1 MPRRGNLG
9 GHRVVIA
16 SLFLPDTLSFIEP
29 EYESALAESPEE
41 STAPPSPESLPTDA
55 PLPLHEL
62 SSRLAASMSLSSQDR
77 HSRSMPLPART
88 PRNGQPSFTDTK
100 INMSELMYE
109 AAAIPKL
116 DMRDGAISG
125 ASSPLAHSRRGSMS
139 DQATTSGRFSDI
151 PVAPASDHGRAA
163 MTLDSASSSAFSTSP
178 LPGQTMPLVSTTA
191 APKSRRSSF
200 NTNNSSGTALAPP
213 ANIPEGSGTRTPGAR
228 AGGKLGITTPL
239 SIISDLAARNAGP
252 VPAPASTSESER
264 HHPFGSGAVTPMA
277 GSQTPGNATRPPG
290 LARAFP
296 SSLSMTKANPSGSV
310 SAGPGQLPTLKS
322 LSAAKAAGAG
332 VSSGSK
338 TPNIH
343 SAPQSY
349 KTASAVA
356 SGSIND
362 HGRGMA
368 MSPSQSRQPPSSTTG
383 EKPSSRELLGHARTP
398 RERSVTSSPTT
409 SMKGRSQQSGGA
421 ATSSHSQGPPAAPSS
436 VFSRNRSFRSA
447 TRRGN
452 GRRASSTSRSQL
464 GRRTSTASFDTA
476 ADDDMGAALP
486 PFEFVSNPSANGGL
500 VNAVK
505 SIERERL
512 RAGKLYVGTPGL
524 STEGWLGPKE
534 RRQLEQKY
542 LKERSSMPVWLE
554 DDDFDLSYNRFC
566 KQILWPTFHYTSP
579 TSKGLDNEH
588 EAFRAY
594 WEVNRRFADAI
605 EDVYQEGDIVWINDY
620 HLLLVP
626 QMVRERL
633 PHATIGLFVHIAFPS
648 SEIFRCLSMRETLLK
663 GMLGADLI
671 GFQTHNFCRHFR
683 QTVSRILQ
691 LEATPK
697 GVQLEGSFVT
707 VAPFPIGI
715 DVRSLNAKR
724 QDPEVSEW
732 VTQLRQK
739 YAGKRIIVGR
749 DKLDWIK
756 GVRQKL
762 LAFETFLDENPKW
775 AGQVVLIQVAL
786 ATTEENEEIGEAT
799 DVVSRINNKHS
810 TLTYQPVVFL
820 HVQDITFSQYLA
832 LLTVA
837 DCFLAT
843 SLREGMNLTSH
854 EFVVCQEVSHRP
866 LVLSE
871 FTGTYSGLRACIG
884 INPWNTKQVAHAI
897 HKALTMDESEMVQRW
912 TDLHRVVVTQT
923 AQQWITSLLGHLER
937 AHLEQERLEN
947 MFVPRLEVAQLVSE
961 WRAAH
966 SRLLLI
972 DLEETLVTY
981 SPLVA
986 HEQGGFRPPD
996 WLFTLLNDLAA
1007 DNKNVVYVLSGMG
1020 TNDLDRLASRIDSVG
1035 FVAEDGCFVKHA
1047 GENHWNSLVAPFDLR
1062 PVRDI
1067 LSYFT
1072 ERTPNSYIE
1081 ERSASMCWRFWN
1093 DKLGDRNSHEAQWA
1107 RRQSAEVANLIHE
1120 RFSHSLRVVPCR
1132 TNCLILPRHASR
1144 VAAVQHII
1152 MQMSI
1157 VGSVSTSGATSSSV
1171 QSLSSTPSLSA
1182 QKPNDMAQR
1191 LADQPHHPPLESA
1204 YKQPSNHW
1212 PMPAAHNTRASSPVV
1227 HQPPMRSHAGS
1238 VSHHLPH
1245 HFHQSHTFDF
1255 VLALGQD
1262 EKLLAYVNT
1271 LDLFAPVTCTTV
1283 DLEKNRGT
1291 EAAYFLAQSDVQEA
1305 LEEMIGFRA
1314 RDLRWANR

>member
-16 SLFLPDTLSFIEP
+16 SLFLPDTLHFLEP
-29 EYESALAESPEE
+29 EFESALAESPEE
-41 STAPPSPESLPTDA
+41 STAPPSPESIPNDA

-62 SSRLAASMSLSSQDR
+62 SSRLAASMSMSNNNNSSNNDR
-77 HSRSMPLPART
+77 QSRTAPLPART
-88 PRNGQPSFTDTK
+88 PKNRQPSFTDTR

-109 AAAIPKL
+109 AAAVPKL
-116 DMRDGAISG
+116 DMRDGPISG
-125 ASSPLAHSRRGSMS
+125 ASSPLANSRRGSMS
-139 DQATTSGRFSDI
+139 EHTSAAGGPSSGPSDI

-163 MTLDSASSSAFSTSP
+163 TLADPSAASVFSTSP
-178 LPGQTMPLVSTTA
+178 LLGQPLADAAPA
-191 APKSRRSSF
+191 APKSRRTSF
-200 NTNNSSGTALAPP
+200 NTNTSSGTALAPA
-213 ANIPEGSGTRTPGAR
+213 ANIPEGSGTRTPGAM

-239 SIISDLAARNAGP
+239 SIISDLAARRGGPIPPPSTNA
-252 VPAPASTSESER
+252 ESER
-264 HHPFGSGAVTPMA
+264 HHPFGSGAVTPKA
-277 GSQTPGNATRPPG
+277 GSQTPGVANRPPG

-296 SSLSMTKANPSGSV
+296 SSLSMTKANPSGTV
-310 SAGPGQLPTLKS
+310 SAGPGQLPTLRS
-322 LSAAKAAGAG
+322 LASAKPPVAA
-332 VSSGSK
+332 SGSK
-338 TPNIH
+338 TPGLP
-343 SAPQSY
+343 SASRPGRTT
-349 KTASAVA
+349 TAAAGGTV
-356 SGSIND
+356 ND
-362 HGRGMA
+362 HGRGA
-368 MSPSQSRQPPSSTTG
+368 IASPVQTRSTASLAP
-383 EKPSSRELLGHARTP
+383 ERPSSRELLGHARTP
-398 RERSVTSSPTT
+398 RERSVASSPTA
-409 SMKGRSQQSGGA
+409 SIRDRVNHHA
-421 ATSSHSQGPPAAPSS
+421 AAPSSGPPAAPSS
-436 VFSRNRSFRSA
+436 VFSRNRSFRTA
-447 TRRGN
+447 GRRAHA
-452 GRRASSTSRSQL
+452 RRASSANRSQL
-464 GRRTSTASFDTA
+464 GRRTSTASLDTV
-476 ADDDMGAALP
+476 ADDSVDVALP
-486 PFEFVSNPSANGGL
+486 PFEFVPNPSANGGL

-524 STEGWLGPKE
+524 SIEGGWLGPTE
-534 RRQLEQKY
+534 RRELEQKY
-542 LKERSSMPVWLE
+542 MQERSSMPVWLE

-588 EAFRAY
+588 EAFQAY

-605 EDVYQEGDIVWINDY
+605 EDVYQQGDIVWINDY

-724 QDPEVSEW
+724 RDPDVSEW
-732 VTQLRQK
+732 VAQLRQK

-762 LAFETFLDENPKW
+762 LAFEAFLDEHPKW

-786 ATTEENEEIGEAT
+786 ATTEENEEVGEAT
-799 DVVSRINNKHS
+799 DVVSRINNKYS

-972 DLEETLVTY
+972 DLEETLVQHD
-981 SPLVA
+981 PLLA
-986 HEQGGFRPPD
+986 HEQGGFRPPE

-1007 DNKNVVYVLSGMG
+1007 DGKNVVYILSGMG
-1020 TNDLDRLASRIDSVG
+1020 THDLDRVATRIDSVG
-1035 FVAEDGCFVKHA
+1035 FVAEDGCFVKHS
-1047 GENHWNSLVAPFDLR
+1047 GENHWNSLVAPFDLK
-1062 PVRDI
+1062 PVHDI

-1072 ERTPNSYIE
+1072 ERTPGSYIE
-1081 ERSASMCWRFWN
+1081 QRGASMCWRFWN
-1093 DKLGDRNSHEAQWA
+1093 DTLGDRNSHEAQWA

-1152 MQMSI
+1152 MQMSMVGSFATGGSGSQGLGATAYASGHK
-1157 VGSVSTSGATSSSV
+1157 VGSVAETSDA
-1171 QSLSSTPSLSA
+1171 
-1182 QKPNDMAQR
+1182 
-1191 LADQPHHPPLESA
+1191 PLESA
-1204 YKQPSNHW
+1204 YKQPSNYW
-1212 PMPAAHNTRASSPVV
+1212 PMPTAHSTRASSPVV
-1227 HQPPMRSHAGS
+1227 HHSPMRTHAGS
-1238 VSHHLPH
+1238 VSHLPH
-1245 HFHQSHTFDF
+1245 HVHHTHTFDF

-1283 DLEKNRGT
+1283 DLDKNRGT
-1291 EAAYFLAQSDVQEA
+1291 EAAYFLAQDDVREA
-1305 LEEMIGFRA
+1305 LDEIVGFRA
-1314 RDLRWANR
+1314 RDLKWNHR